1 MRCRLRLACRLTL
14 WYAGVFGF
22 CFLAV
27 FGSFYFLLHQQLNRW
42 TDTRLKEELTETD
55 MAFRDS
61 RAAGVIQQLNRE
73 NTAEG
78 ERFMGRLIDPE
89 GKVIHETAPGKWA
102 RTRVDN
108 ELAARVRSGTREIE
122 KLVLDGERAAV
133 VLYSGLPDG
142 SVVQLGL
149 MLSENEAWLRRLS
162 KYLLLITLPALVL
175 AVLAGGFMARRA
187 LSPIREMAHA
197 ASCICS
203 LSDGHRMPVSGRRDE
218 LNQLAESFNEMLDRI
233 DTLVKGMREV
243 TDSFAHDLRTPIA
256 GIRGMAEVMLNE
268 PRRASDYREALIQIM
283 ESSDQLLN
291 FASTILEVAQA
302 ESGVLALKVETL
314 GIDELA
320 GEVAQTFMPVALERG
335 IALDVSTVSG
345 AKVEGDRARLS
356 QVIAN
361 LIDNA
366 LKHTPGGG
374 RVGIRTETCPEKG
387 GTFVI
392 VSDTGSGIP
401 EKDLPHI
408 FERYYRGKRSQGS
421 TGIGLGLTLVQG
433 IVKRHGGAITVESSP
448 GRGTV
453 FRAFLPSGNVSSRD
467 GTHVDARSAVSRKQT
482 ANIY

>member
-1 MRCRLRLACRLTL
+1 MRCKLRLACRLTL

-27 FGSFYFLLHQQLNRW
+27 FGTFYGLVHYQLSHWADN
-42 TDTRLKEELTETD
+42 RLKEELAETD

-61 RAAGVIQQLNRE
+61 MTAGVIQQLNRE
-73 NTAEG
+73 NSAEG
-78 ERFMGRLIDPE
+78 DRFLGRLIDAR
-89 GKVIHETAPGKWA
+89 GKIIHETVPGRWA
-102 RTRVDN
+102 LTPVND
-108 ELAARVRSGTREIE
+108 ELVARVRLGTRETE
-122 KLVLDGERAAV
+122 KLVIDGDRAAR

-149 MLSENEAWLRRLS
+149 MLSEDDAWLRRLS
-162 KYLLLITLPALVL
+162 KYLFVTTLAALGL

-187 LSPIREMAHA
+187 LSPIREMAQA

-203 LSDGHRMPVSGRRDE
+203 LSEGRRLPASGRKDE

-256 GIRGMAEVMLNE
+256 GIRGMAEIMLNE
-268 PRRASDYREALIQIM
+268 PRRACDYRAALIEIM

-291 FASTILEVAQA
+291 FANTILEVAEA
-302 ESGVLALKVETL
+302 ESGVLALKVDTVS
-314 GIDELA
+314 IDELA
-320 GEVAQTFMPVALERG
+320 GEVAQTFQPVASERG
-335 IALDVSTVSG
+335 IALDASAVSG
-345 AKVEGDRARLS
+345 SNIRGDRARLS
-356 QVIAN
+356 QVLAN

-366 LKHTPGGG
+366 LKHTPAGG
-374 RVGIRTETCPEKG
+374 RVGIDARACPDRS
-387 GTFVI
+387 GTVI
-392 VSDTGSGIP
+392 TVSDTGSGIP

-408 FERYYRGKRSQGS
+408 FERYYRGRKSHGG

-433 IVKRHGGAITVESSP
+433 IVKRHGGGITVESSP

-453 FRAFLPSGNVSSRD
+453 FRVFLPSGAGSSEDEPHPGVSP
-467 GTHVDARSAVSRKQT
+467 VPPRKWI
-482 ANIY
+482 ADIY